1 MDRSGPYNFT
11 LLSVQADEIQ
21 GENRLLSYQP
31 HTALVTM
38 HASAVCIATTLAID
52 VSAQDGR
59 LLLAWARLRVVSDTS
74 WPGTAKQDITAHG
87 MGQAENGV

>member
-21 GENRLLSYQP
+21 GENRLLSYLP
-31 HTALVTM
+31 HTALVKM
-38 HASAVCIATTLAID
+38 HALAVCTATTLVID
-52 VSAQDGR
+52 QCTGWPIVAM
-59 LLLAWARLRVVSDTS
+59 ARLRVVSDTS
-74 WPGTAKQDITAHG
+74 WLGTAKQDITAPG